1 MSHHPFLLPLVLV
14 LRPRLQTLHSVIL
27 SVMLVFIFPPFS
39 SLESICSLSIQSVI
53 HPSYQYFSCS
63 INCFVRSLFPYKE
76 FNKVQSFLFPLIVQS
91 TKNLIISAPT
101 VFWYSNNIIQQGCGK
116 TVLFELDIMRI
127 HQSSL
132 YSLLST
138 IKIIEI
144 TTNPL
149 IVFFPAIWDSQSC
162 YSSIFAP
169 QKPYAMNDIKIG
181 PSNTVIPSCLFR
193 LLYILFIFFIL
204 QELNSDNNEPGMKTT
219 PEK

>member
-14 LRPRLQTLHSVIL
+14 LRPKPQILTHSVML

-39 SLESICSLSIQSVI
+39 SLESIRSLSIQSVI
-53 HPSYQYFSCS
+53 HPSYQYFLCS
-63 INCFVRSLFPYKE
+63 IDCFVRPLFPYKE

-101 VFWYSNNIIQQGCGK
+101 VFGYSKSIIQQGCGK

-149 IVFFPAIWDSQSC
+149 IVFFPAI
-162 YSSIFAP
+162 
-169 QKPYAMNDIKIG
+169 
-181 PSNTVIPSCLFR
+181 
-193 LLYILFIFFIL
+193 
-204 QELNSDNNEPGMKTT
+204 
-219 PEK
+219 